1 MLVNFTSFILGAA
14 FIHSFNE
21 FGFFLLK
28 IVRLKMALIRVFWL
42 VIYRCVESGCS
53 SLADVYEILY
63 FRGKFSPY
71 FKRENES
78 LMEFL
83 LSLCQPFSTFNVK
96 EIWAI
101 CTNLLTS
108 LLIINTFSNCTWD
121 RVMHCWGFFFWVK
134 MFDKL
139 TVGRRCFIFT
149 LNMKIWIR
157 WREGI
162 LNSGIRKKSFTY
174 KCEESA

>member
-1 MLVNFTSFILGAA
+1 MCSDLWYIGVLKVDAPVWLTFMKFFILGENSPLTLRERMNHWWN
-14 FIHSFNE
+14 FY
-21 FGFFLLK
+21 FLYANHFPQ
-28 IVRLKMALIRVFWL
+28 M
-42 VIYRCVESGCS
+42 
-53 SLADVYEILY
+53 
-63 FRGKFSPY
+63 
-71 FKRENES
+71 N
-78 LMEFL
+78 
-83 LSLCQPFSTFNVK
+83 FNVK

-121 RVMHCWGFFFWVK
+121 RVMHCWVFFFWVK